1 MSELD
6 IGAKIQSCRKQK
18 GITLTTLS
26 EMTQLSASML
36 SQLERGLANPSI
48 NTLKIIAD
56 ALDVALYEFFVET
69 PQQSSY
75 FVTPEERRKLILP
88 EGEDVI
94 YEFLVPDLNG
104 SIEYCIMTLQ
114 PGAVSSA
121 KRMSHKGEEVGYILE
136 GSMTMSLETME
147 KPLNTGDSFKLPPF
161 TNHRWINHT
170 DQVAK
175 LLFAITPPSF

>member
-1 MSELD
+1 MSEID
-6 IGAKIQSCRKQK
+6 IGAKIQQFRKQK
-18 GITLTTLS
+18 DITLTALS
-26 EMTQLSASML
+26 EMTQLSTSML

-56 ALDVALYEFFVET
+56 ALDVALFEFFVES
-69 PQQSSY
+69 PKVSSF

-88 EGEDVI
+88 ENEEVI

-114 PGAVSSA
+114 PGAISAA

-136 GSMTMSLETME
+136 GSMTLSLDSMD

-161 TNHRWINHT
+161 TSHRWINHT
-170 DQVAK
+170 DKVAK
-175 LLFAITPPSF
+175 LLFAVTPPSF